1 MNRNTLTNISQ
12 KILSWCQQEEVA
24 NKEDAAIVAA
34 IAAVAA
40 ASEAET
46 KVIKAA
52 AVADGDDDGNVE
64 TEAVEAAADAD
75 DVDNVNGGGF
85 DIPNLPEW
93 ADIDGNGDK
102 DDDNDEEM
110 WKRVTKKRKS
120 EMVVMKFILILNYN

>member
-75 DVDNVNGGGF
+75 DADDVDDVNGGGF
-85 DIPNLPEW
+85 NIPHLLER
-93 ADIDGNGDK
+93 ADIDSNGDGE
-102 DDDNDEEM
+102 DNDD
-110 WKRVTKKRKS
+110 K
-120 EMVVMKFILILNYN
+120 